1 MHTRSQTLPPHPAQQ
16 FFARMCEFHG
26 VSTRREALW
35 GLLLQAC
42 LTGVAMFLGF
52 EMGIPVVP
60 EVLLLTCM
68 AGGTS
73 LFVRRARAAGLSGAT
88 AFMGVLA
95 THGLT
100 FFTEVPRSGP
110 FQGPDLLVAGLRLGL
125 GCALLLVMLWPDSA
139 DRVPEM
145 AELLED

>member
-1 MHTRSQTLPPHPAQQ
+1 MHTRSQTVPPHPAQL

-35 GLLLQAC
+35 GLLLQVC
-42 LTGVAMFLGF
+42 LTVVAMFLGF
-52 EMGIPVVP
+52 QMGVPVVP
-60 EVLLLTCM
+60 EVLLLTCV

-73 LFVRRARAAGLSGAT
+73 LFVRRARAAGLSSAA

-110 FQGPDLLVAGLRLGL
+110 LQGPDLLVAGVRLGL

-139 DRVPEM
+139 DRAPET